1 MAQMP
6 RAIYDEMV
14 RHALDAPRT
23 TDDLREEVC
32 GLIAAEAGGGVS
44 RLVPIDNIAGDDGKR
59 GSPYRY
65 VMAPLQ
71 VMRAQ
76 NAVDD
81 EGGAIWGVYHS
92 HIASPARLSPTDLR
106 AAFFPPGEFETGD
119 LIFPGA
125 FYIVVSRASDPPE
138 ARAYRVQ
145 KGRKANGDPV
155 DPIEEPIEL
164 I

>member
-1 MAQMP
+1 MP
-6 RAIYDEMV
+6 RAIYDQMV
-14 RHALDAPRT
+14 RCAVEAPLT
-23 TDDLREEVC
+23 TDGLREEIC
-32 GLIAAEAGGGVS
+32 GLIAADADGLVS
-44 RLVPIDNIAGDDGKR
+44 RLIPIDNIAGDDGKR

-65 VMAPLQ
+65 LMAPLQ

-81 EGGAIWGVYHS
+81 EGGVIWGVYHS

-106 AAFFPPGEFETGD
+106 AAFFPPGEFDTGD

-125 FYIVVSRASDPPE
+125 FYIVVSLASDPPD
-138 ARAYRVQ
+138 ARAFRVQ
-145 KGRKANGDPV
+145 RGRKPNGDPV

-164 I
+164 V